1 MRARPGRGHGAAAGH
16 ADRSPREGGVCRR
29 WRQRAEAFRVG
40 PRLPPAVTQV
50 VAGRRRLCGGQEVWL
65 GAPRPHVRRSRG
77 QPWRGAQAS
86 SLPSPSQEAPRC
98 GARCRDAVPAA
109 LRPGVLAPRGG
120 ATGPASAVHPDAS
133 WPSRPARRPLP
144 PAPRSGI
151 PVTARSK
158 TCQGIFRFKRR
169 KNIPTGDRAA
179 LGLREI
185 PDPKNLK

>member
-1 MRARPGRGHGAAAGH
+1 MREARARPRRGGWT
-16 ADRSPREGGVCRR
+16 CRR
-29 WRQRAEAFRVG
+29 VSARRRRVPEVAATGRSIPRGPTAPAGGDSGGSWPAETVRGSGSLAQSPPPTRQAG
-40 PRLPPAVTQV
+40 PVASPGGAPKHLPP
-50 VAGRRRLCGGQEVWL
+50 
-65 GAPRPHVRRSRG
+65 PP
-77 QPWRGAQAS
+77 PN
-86 SLPSPSQEAPRC
+86 QEAPRC
-98 GARCRDAVPAA
+98 GVCCRGAVPAA
-109 LRPGVLAPRGG
+109 VRPGVLAPRGG